1 MTNKD
6 WHAGCNKEGMK
17 IITMALLSLFC
28 VLVSFEAFAYDNHQT
43 DQRKK
48 RDYRMAAKTDVP
60 MTAEIMSVVERVV
73 KSSQQLVNVS
83 LDAQTLESLVQSA
96 FSKNI
101 DVNEY
106 VDFKKVTHTINQSV

>member
-1 MTNKD
+1 
-6 WHAGCNKEGMK
+6 MK
-17 IITMALLSLFC
+17 IVTVVLLSLFC

-48 RDYRMAAKTDVP
+48 RDYMLAAKTEAAI
-60 MTAEIMSVVERVV
+60 TTEIMNVVERVL

-83 LDAQTLESLVQSA
+83 LDAQTLENLVQSA

-101 DVNEY
+101 DVNKY
-106 VDFKKVTHTINQSV
+106 VDFKKIASTINQSV

>member
-1 MTNKD
+1 
-6 WHAGCNKEGMK
+6 MK
-17 IITMALLSLFC
+17 IVTIVLLSLFC

-48 RDYRMAAKTDVP
+48 RDYVLAAKTD
-60 MTAEIMSVVERVV
+60 TQIKAEIMSVVERVV

-83 LDAQTLESLVQSA
+83 LDAQTLENLVQSA

-106 VDFKKVTHTINQSV
+106 VDFKKVASTINQSV

>member
-1 MTNKD
+1 
-6 WHAGCNKEGMK
+6 MK

-48 RDYRMAAKTDVP
+48 RDYVLAAKTDASI
-60 MTAEIMSVVERVV
+60 TAEIMGVVERVL

-83 LDAQTLESLVQSA
+83 LDAQTLENLVQSA

-101 DVNEY
+101 DVKEY
-106 VDFKKVTHTINQSV
+106 VDFKKVADTINQSA